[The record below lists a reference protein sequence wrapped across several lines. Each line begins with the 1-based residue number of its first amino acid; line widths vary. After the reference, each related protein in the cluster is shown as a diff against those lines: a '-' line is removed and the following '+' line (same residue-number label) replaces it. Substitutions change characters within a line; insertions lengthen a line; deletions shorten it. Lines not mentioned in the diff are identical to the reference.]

1 MSKYWFKTFTKR
13 TKPYNA
19 WICKIDKQIEDRTSS
34 AEDDASSKEE
44 ADRTPWGGSSL
55 APAADF
61 CTGNAPFQGRGYYL

>member
-1 MSKYWFKTFTKR
+1 MSKYWFKTFTKH

-61 CTGNAPFQGRGYYL
+61 WKEMNPVRGEGKE